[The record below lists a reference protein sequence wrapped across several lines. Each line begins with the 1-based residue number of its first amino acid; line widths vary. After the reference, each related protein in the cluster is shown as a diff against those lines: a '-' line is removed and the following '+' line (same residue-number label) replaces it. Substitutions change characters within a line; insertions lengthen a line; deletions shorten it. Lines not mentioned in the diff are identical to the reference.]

1 MSTTQA
7 QERALAC
14 PFCGHVGLSFD
25 DGSTY
30 RWGLASCDGCGATA
44 GETRREYPDNGE
56 WHSDAIEQ
64 WNRRATPPSAAP
76 AENEDAALLDWLERN
91 LFERKWEGTL
101 GKRCFWYMRG
111 DYRHTMQRFE
121 GETLRNAIRAARKD
135 GK

>member
-7 QERALAC
+7 QERADITAVHLLRQALAALEYYREQWRTTD
-14 PFCGHVGLSFD
+14 PVIDAIRRGLEQVQGSAGPVGLP
-25 DGSTY
+25 
-30 RWGLASCDGCGATA
+30 A
-44 GETRREYPDNGE
+44 GEQT
-56 WHSDAIEQ
+56 
-64 WNRRATPPSAAP
+64 AP
-76 AENEDAALLDWLERN
+76 VPARPAPAAENEDAALLDWLERN